1 MSDRPARHDTLLS
14 TAFLWAERSTCD
26 RRKVGCVISRDG
38 RILVQGYNG
47 APAGMPHCDYPH
59 EPNECLAVHA
69 EANAIAFA
77 ARWGVMLEGA
87 ILTCTDEP
95 CLNCA
100 RLIINAGITQVSY
113 ARPYRLH
120 DGLALLRDAGIKV
133 LGFRDPSDKVG

>member
-1 MSDRPARHDTLLS
+1 MRGRPNRETTLLG
-14 TAFLWAERSTCD
+14 TAYLWADRSTCA
-26 RRKVGCVISRDG
+26 RLKVGCVISRDG

-59 EPNECLAVHA
+59 EPEDCLAVHA

-87 ILTCTDEP
+87 MLTCTHQP

-100 RLIINAGITQVSY
+100 RLIINAGISRVIFSE
-113 ARPYRLH
+113 PYRLK
-120 DGLALLRDAGIKV
+120 DGLRLLQFHAE
-133 LGFRDPSDKVG
+133 SDKI

>member
-1 MSDRPARHDTLLS
+1 MRGRPNRETTLLG
-14 TAFLWAERSTCD
+14 TAYLWADRSTCA
-26 RRKVGCVISRDG
+26 RLKVGCVISRDG

-59 EPNECLAVHA
+59 EPEDCLAVHA

-87 ILTCTDEP
+87 MLTCTHQP

-100 RLIINAGITQVSY
+100 RLIINAGISRVIFSE
-113 ARPYRLH
+113 PYRLK
-120 DGLALLRDAGIKV
+120 DGLRLLQEAGIEV
-133 LGFRDPSDKVG
+133 LKFHAESDKI